1 MKRSILAV
9 PSALVLAAALVACG
23 GGSDTESEAEETP
36 TGPLAGS
43 EYGIAEGSDVE
54 VPLDT
59 SVAASGPQESMSTPA
74 AVVTTDRD
82 GVQLVQE
89 IEIEDLF
96 EVEVDSLGF
105 DADSVETIG
114 DAVPH
119 YIVYSGRYVNGAVT
133 QSQPRETLF
142 DVLDA
147 EGTDL
152 DSGVIGFGAAEIEDE
167 RCQGLYT
174 ALSFGEGAEYRTCQ
188 LLFLDPREPATIVWN
203 DQRAP
208 EPVAD
213 PVSWPV
219 D

>member
-9 PSALVLAAALVACG
+9 PSALVLAAALAACG
-23 GGSDTESEAEETP
+23 GGSDTESEAEETR

-43 EYGIAEGSDVE
+43 EFGAAEGSDVE

-59 SVAASGPQESMSTPA
+59 SVAASGLQESMSTPA
-74 AVVTTDRD
+74 AVVTTDRE
-82 GVQLVQE
+82 GGQFVQE
-89 IEIEDLF
+89 IEVEDLF
-96 EVEVDSLGF
+96 EVEVDSLGY
-105 DADSVETIG
+105 DADSVENIG

-119 YIVYSGRYVNGAVT
+119 YIVYSGRYLNGAVT
-133 QSQPRETLF
+133 QSQPSEILF

-152 DSGVIGFGAAEIEDE
+152 DSGVISFGGAEIEDE
-167 RCQGLYT
+167 RCQDLFT
-174 ALSFGEGAEYRTCQ
+174 AMSFGEGAEYRTCQ

-213 PVSWPV
+213 PVSWPI